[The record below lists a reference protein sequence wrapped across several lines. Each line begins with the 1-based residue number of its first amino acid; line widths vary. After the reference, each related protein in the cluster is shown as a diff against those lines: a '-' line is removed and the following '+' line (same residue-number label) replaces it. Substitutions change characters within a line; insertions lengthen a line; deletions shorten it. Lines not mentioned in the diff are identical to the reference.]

1 MELNQNFKL
10 EAQEDFL
17 KNLEYLLSVFPGL
30 LDIVRQRSKPVQ
42 YMVYNEVV
50 MKLVCDY
57 RSVKCMRKLCEIILR
72 VERANPLFIM
82 SPNED
87 LRNVWNLIEKMCEL
101 NNDIIRL
108 GFRKI
113 FQLKEISHGYHSSII
128 KRVICRKP
136 NIQNLSNKFD
146 QLFQQLEQ
154 RLAQLWRYIL
164 PIGQTIYLKEFIELG
179 QDNTQESM
187 IQGTI
192 SEVKQIDS
200 YVINYKD
207 NSGINRIELI
217 GRWSQRLCFPQQEHD
232 LIKQWKQNLKVGH
245 RILIIHKQEVPIIT
259 TIVDVQHNEQQI
271 LEQVKVNF
279 KFYHHNG
286 NKKDKD
292 GRYFLQHVIET
303 NIYYEDE
310 WINIQSQQLLP
321 ISTFETYQGNLELV
335 KFLTEEIH
343 SLDFKDPNLPQI
355 QCQNVKDRI
364 NLALG
369 TPLYNACENGRLDVA
384 KYLIQFKWQID
395 YRTYY
400 DVSPLMI
407 ALQNDHLD
415 IAEVLIRHGASFN
428 IDSRFSRNQKRK
440 EEMQEKLNIV
450 SYKRQMKILYLKSNP
465 TPNSHIN
472 VYHQMSK
479 SVFEKIIKEYC

>member
-1 MELNQNFKL
+1 
-10 EAQEDFL
+10 
-17 KNLEYLLSVFPGL
+17 
-30 LDIVRQRSKPVQ
+30 
-42 YMVYNEVV
+42 
-50 MKLVCDY
+50 
-57 RSVKCMRKLCEIILR
+57 
-72 VERANPLFIM
+72 M

-87 LRNVWNLIEKMCEL
+87 LKNIWNLIEKMFEL
-101 NNDIIRL
+101 NNDILLL

-113 FQLKEISHGYHSSII
+113 FQFRELSKGYDSSII
-128 KRVICRKP
+128 KRFICRKA

-154 RLAQLWRYIL
+154 RLVQLWRYIL
-164 PIGQTIYLKEFIELG
+164 PIGQTVYLQEFNEEG
-179 QDNTQESM
+179 QDNSTKDRM

-192 SEVKQIDS
+192 SKVNQIDS
-200 YVINYKD
+200 FVINYKD
-207 NSGINRIELI
+207 NSGIDKTELI
-217 GRWSQRLCFPQQEHD
+217 GRWSKRLCFPQLEHD
-232 LIKQWKQNLKVGH
+232 LINQWIQNLKVGH
-245 RILIIHKQEVPIIT
+245 HIIILHELKSPIIA
-259 TIVDVQHNEQQI
+259 TIVSVQYSEQQI
-271 LEQVKVNF
+271 LEQVKVSF
-279 KFYHHNG
+279 KIYHHNG

-292 GRYFLQHVIET
+292 GRYFQENANDSQQT
-303 NIYYEDE
+303 YQDE
-310 WINIQSQQLLP
+310 WVNVQSQKLIP
-321 ISTFETYQGNLELV
+321 ISTFETYQGNFELV

-343 SLDFKDPNLPQI
+343 SLDFDFQDPNLPSI

-369 TPLYNACENGRLDVA
+369 TPLYNSCENGRLDVA

-415 IAEVLIRHGASFN
+415 IAELLIRRGASLN

-450 SYKRQMKILYLKSNP
+450 NYQRLMQILYLKSNP
-465 TPNSHIN
+465 TQNSDIN
-472 VYHQMSK
+472 VFFQMSK
-479 SVFEKIIKEYC
+479 SVFEKIIKEY